1 MAQANE
7 AAATGTTGTAQG
19 TTGTTRGAAAPPDPE
34 TVLRSAGYTR
44 LLLLAAIVG
53 APISAAAYFFLQ
65 LVSGLQD
72 WTYTDLPRALGLGAA
87 PVWWPFPLL
96 AVAGLAV
103 GAVIRYLPGH
113 GGHSPAD
120 GFHTGQVPL
129 PRDLPGILLAAL
141 VGLGLGVVL
150 GPEAPLIALGGGLG
164 VLALRLVRRGAD
176 NRTAVV
182 LAATGSFAAISALLG
197 SPILGAFLLM
207 EASLAAGAALGVIL
221 LPGLLAAGIGSLIF
235 LGLDALTGFGT
246 ASLTLPGLPP
256 FGRTDV
262 VQFGWAVLAGLLAA
276 LVGALIHQVT
286 GAMRRHVEPRIVV
299 AGPMVGV
306 VVAGIAVL
314 AAVLT
319 GHDVSFVLFSGQEA
333 LGPVLLD
340 SAGWTVSALLVVLVA
355 KVLCY
360 ALCLAS
366 FRGGPIFPALF
377 VGAAGGVLLSHLPG
391 LPLVAGAAIG
401 IGAMSVVMLRLPL
414 TSVLLATL
422 LLGADG
428 LAVMPLVI
436 VAVVVAHVAAAR
448 LSPAPPA
455 V

>member
-1 MAQANE
+1 MAQADE
-7 AAATGTTGTAQG
+7 AARTGTTTGTA
-19 TTGTTRGAAAPPDPE
+19 APQSPE
-34 TVLRSAGYTR
+34 DVLRSAGYTR
-44 LLLLAAIVG
+44 LLILAAIVG

-65 LVSGLQD
+65 LVSGLQS
-72 WTYTDLPRALGLGAA
+72 WTYTDLPRALGFATA

-96 AVAGLAV
+96 AVAGLVV
-103 GAVIRYLPGH
+103 GAVIRYLPGQ

-120 GFHTGQVPL
+120 GFKTGHVPV

-164 VLALRLVRRGAD
+164 VLALHAFRRGAD
-176 NRTAVV
+176 GRTAAV

-235 LGLDALTGFGT
+235 LGLDSLTGLGT
-246 ASLTLPGLPP
+246 ASLTLPGLPA
-256 FGRTDV
+256 FGRTDIV
-262 VQFGWAVLAGLLAA
+262 EFGWAVLAGLLAA
-276 LVGALIHQVT
+276 LVGAVIHRLTAVV
-286 GAMRRHVEPRIVV
+286 RRQVEPRIVV
-299 AGPMVGV
+299 AGPVVGV
-306 VVAGIAVL
+306 VVAGLAVL
-314 AAVLT
+314 AAVLS

-333 LGPVLLD
+333 LGPLLLG
-340 SAGWTVSALLVVLVA
+340 SAGWSVPALVIVLVA
-355 KVLCY
+355 KVLTY

-377 VGAAGGVLLSHLPG
+377 IGAAGGVLLSHLPG

-436 VAVVVAHVAAAR
+436 VAVVVAHVTAAR
-448 LSPAPPA
+448 LAPAAPT

>member
-1 MAQANE
+1 MAQADE
-7 AAATGTTGTAQG
+7 AARAGTRTGTA
-19 TTGTTRGAAAPPDPE
+19 APQSPE
-34 TVLRSAGYTR
+34 DVLRSAGYTR

-65 LVSGLQD
+65 LVSGLQE
-72 WTYTDLPRALGLGAA
+72 WTYTDLPRVLGFSATPL
-87 PVWWPFPLL
+87 WWPFPLL

-103 GAVIRYLPGH
+103 GAVIRYLPGR

-120 GFHTGQVPL
+120 GFHTGAVPV

-141 VGLGLGVVL
+141 AGLGLGVVL

-164 VLALRLVRRGAD
+164 VLALHAVRRGAD
-176 NRTAVV
+176 GRTAAV

-235 LGLDALTGFGT
+235 LGLDSLTGLGT
-246 ASLTLPGLPP
+246 ASLTLPGLPA
-256 FGRTDV
+256 FGRTDIV
-262 VQFGWAVLAGLLAA
+262 EFGWAVLAGLLAA
-276 LVGALIHQVT
+276 LVGVVIHRLTAVV
-286 GAMRRHVEPRIVV
+286 RRQVEPRIVV
-299 AGPMVGV
+299 AGPVVGV
-306 VVAGIAVL
+306 VVAGLAVL
-314 AAVLT
+314 AAVLS

-333 LGPVLLD
+333 LGPLLLG
-340 SAGWTVSALLVVLVA
+340 SAGWAVPSLVIVLVA
-355 KVLCY
+355 KVLTY
-360 ALCLAS
+360 ALCLAT

-377 VGAAGGVLLSHLPG
+377 IGAAGGVLLSHLPG

-401 IGAMSVVMLRLPL
+401 IGAMSVVMLRLPI

-436 VAVVVAHVAAAR
+436 VAVVVAHVTAAR
-448 LSPAPPA
+448 LAPAAPT